1 MYSIIIVKSLTRRLE
16 RNGPISD
23 KQALHP
29 WLTFHFD
36 AVRLAVAVRNESA
49 GGRNCI
55 QNFILNIKSRI
66 SSLRAQ
72 CFLLRNT
79 AKCRFFYTEALDTLR
94 RVLTKSIFCY
104 GDSSQAVYILTEFFI
119 DHRFCRQGKV
129 NEAIKQVKTGMTRSK
144 SRTARRR
151 TSDEKRHAEGCFD

>member
-49 GGRNCI
+49 
-55 QNFILNIKSRI
+55 
-66 SSLRAQ
+66 
-72 CFLLRNT
+72 
-79 AKCRFFYTEALDTLR
+79 DTLK
-94 RVLTKSIFCY
+94 RVLTKSTFCY
-104 GDSSQAVYILTEFFI
+104 GDSSQAV
-119 DHRFCRQGKV
+119 
-129 NEAIKQVKTGMTRSK
+129 
-144 SRTARRR
+144 
-151 TSDEKRHAEGCFD
+151 

>member
-1 MYSIIIVKSLTRRLE
+1 MKIYVSCNSCKVNKSQGHVMYSIIIAKSLTRRLE

-55 QNFILNIKSRI
+55 QNTSIICQFSFVHGSEFYSEHKKSNIITTRSVFSI
-66 SSLRAQ
+66 AQ
-72 CFLLRNT
+72 YSKMPFLLYRT
-79 AKCRFFYTEALDTLR
+79 CCFFNFSTSKALDTLR

-104 GDSSQAVYILTEFFI
+104 GDSSQA
-119 DHRFCRQGKV
+119 
-129 NEAIKQVKTGMTRSK
+129 
-144 SRTARRR
+144 
-151 TSDEKRHAEGCFD
+151 

>member
-55 QNFILNIKSRI
+55 QNFILNKKSRI

-79 AKCRFFYTEALDTLR
+79 AKCRFFYTKALDTLR

-119 DHRFCRQGKV
+119 DHRFCRQGHFFFQIV
-129 NEAIKQVKTGMTRSK
+129 LVR
-144 SRTARRR
+144 
-151 TSDEKRHAEGCFD
+151 